1 MKKIIL
7 FVVALLTVSFASLDV
22 TSFENGS
29 QNQSI
34 PNIRLKN
41 NGGNISGFKIYYY
54 FSAADTKDILIDSY
68 YLAGGSA
75 AIEKITENQY
85 RAVLDFSGNAL
96 GAGNSFPNS
105 GYLQFGLHYYDWS
118 KWNEKDDFSYLGNQ
132 INSLNDRIVV
142 TSLSGDVLAGVFP
155 NGTDLRVVISIA
167 DHDGRIV
174 ARLVRANAPAGYNSL
189 NWNSENVPSDR
200 YTVTIEHNGSI
211 SGNNVLLK

>member
-7 FVVALLTVSFASLDV
+7 FVVAFLTISFASLDV

-96 GAGNSFPNS
+96 GAGKSFPNS

-118 KWNEKDDFSYLGNQ
+118 KWNEN
-132 INSLNDRIVV
+132 
-142 TSLSGDVLAGVFP
+142 
-155 NGTDLRVVISIA
+155 IA

-200 YTVTIEHNGSI
+200 YTVTIEHNGLI